1 MYPRPDKV
9 SLLERL
15 ASPNIAAIGF
25 AILVAAGIWAVALW
39 QIVTDRRDTY
49 EAATAELLGAQD
61 LLAAQVGRTLES
73 AESIVETVDGWLGD
87 HPVTAD
93 LADLAALVERRQ
105 RRHQNPV
112 NIRLF
117 DAVGDMIP
125 FGHFGTEGINVADRE
140 YIRALDDRPIG
151 EIRIGAQ
158 IVARNTGVASIPLA
172 MKARRNAFG
181 VVHIVTSIPVAPLAN
196 LFRDVFVSAP
206 GLVGIVR
213 DDGHVLFRSP
223 DREGMVGRQINI
235 DHYAG
240 VPGQRREFGLIENR
254 SGFGGEPIV
263 VAFKRIDSH
272 RAFVYASFRK
282 ADIEA
287 KIDARKPRILIFGF
301 VATFLAAA
309 MAALVMRFTTL
320 REREADRV
328 RAALIEAEAANAAK
342 REFLA
347 NVSHELRTPLNAI
360 IGFSEFV
367 VMQVYGP
374 VPERYRNYIS
384 DVLTAGRHLLGVV
397 DQLLDLAAI
406 EARRLVLRPET
417 IYAEVAVRDVIEM
430 MRPIAVERRVK
441 LSALPPS
448 EPARIVSDT
457 GALRQILVNLV
468 GNAVKFCRADG
479 AVRVGFAQLPDGG
492 LRIAVEDEGH
502 GIPPEDIGHIFE
514 PFWRKESAHVSR
526 RSGTGLGLSLTRQLV
541 QRLGGT
547 VGVESVPGKG
557 SVFTVLLPPRVVAEP
572 DAAI

>member
-1 MYPRPDKV
+1 MFAPPRRLSP
-9 SLLERL
+9 LERL
-15 ASPNIAAIGF
+15 ASPNVAAISF
-25 AILVAAGIWAVALW
+25 AVLVAVGIWAVVIW
-39 QIVTDRRDTY
+39 QVVADSNDTY

-61 LLAAQVGRTLES
+61 LLAAQIGRTLES
-73 AESIVETVDGWLGD
+73 AESIVETVDAWLTD
-87 HPVTAD
+87 HPATAD

-117 DAVGDMIP
+117 DADGNMIP
-125 FGHFGTEGINVADRE
+125 FGHFGTEGINIADRE

-181 VVHIVTSIPVAPLAN
+181 VYYVVTSIPVAPLAD

-206 GLVGIVR
+206 GLVR
-213 DDGHVLFRSP
+213 EDGHILFRSP
-223 DREGMVGRQINI
+223 DREGLVGKTI
-235 DHYAG
+235 DLDQFAIA
-240 VPGQRREFGLIENR
+240 PGERRATGLIENR
-254 SGFGGEPIV
+254 NSLQGLPIV
-263 VAFKRIDSH
+263 VAFKRIESH
-272 RAFVYASFRK
+272 RAFVYASFLK
-282 ADIEA
+282 SDIET
-287 KIDARKPRILIFGF
+287 KIEARRPRILIFGF
-301 VATFLAAA
+301 VATALAIA
-309 MAALVMRFTTL
+309 MATLVLHFTAL
-320 REREADRV
+320 REREAERV
-328 RAALIEAEAANAAK
+328 RAALVEAEAANAAK

-417 IYAEVAVRDVIEM
+417 LDPDAAMRDVVEM
-430 MRPIAVERRVK
+430 MRPIAVERKVTIV
-441 LSALPPS
+441 AAPP
-448 EPARIVSDT
+448 PAPTCIVSDA

-468 GNAVKFCRADG
+468 GNAVKFCRPG
-479 AVRVGFAQLPDGG
+479 RTVRVACAQTPDGG
-492 LRIAVEDEGH
+492 LRIAVEDEGD
-502 GIPPEDIGHIFE
+502 GIRPEDIKHIFE

-526 RSGTGLGLSLTRQLV
+526 RSGTGLGLSLTLQLV
-541 QRLGGT
+541 QRLGGSID
-547 VGVESVPGKG
+547 VESVPGKG
-557 SVFTVLLPPRVVAEP
+557 SVFTVTLPARVAAEP
-572 DAAI
+572 DAAA